1 VCGIIL
7 IKAANLKAFFYHQST
22 DVTQNNNLKN
32 FEMMVLLP
40 ERITMEI
47 QQYYDRVNKQKNR
60 INNLKL
66 HTWNIADAGTV

>member
-1 VCGIIL
+1 
-7 IKAANLKAFFYHQST
+7 
-22 DVTQNNNLKN
+22 
-32 FEMMVLLP
+32 MMVLLP